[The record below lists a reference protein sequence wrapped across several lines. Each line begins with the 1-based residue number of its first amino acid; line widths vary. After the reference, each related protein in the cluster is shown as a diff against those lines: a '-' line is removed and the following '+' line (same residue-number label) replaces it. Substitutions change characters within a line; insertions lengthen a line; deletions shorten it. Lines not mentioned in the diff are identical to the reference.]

1 MAEGNEDAM
10 EQFLNTSFEPVTDAI
25 IIPPIQA
32 NNFEVH
38 PTFLQ
43 LFQSNQF
50 SGEDDHDPNLHVSG
64 FLELCRLHKH
74 NGVSTDAI
82 RLILFPFTLKGKAK
96 EWLRNEPE
104 RSITSWDDLREIDHF
119 SQNDGESFGAAWKRF
134 KGLLT
139 ACPQY
144 ALQAGDKVRLFYHG
158 ICPADR
164 KFLNAA
170 VNGSFVNKDPA
181 ASLQLIEELAAEEN
195 EDVPSSK
202 RGILQVDRL
211 DILLTGQQSL

>member
-1 MAEGNEDAM
+1 MAEGNEDTM
-10 EQFLNTSFEPVTDAI
+10 EQFLNPSFALVTDAI

-38 PTFLQ
+38 PAFLQ

-50 SGEDDHDPNLHVSG
+50 SREDDYDPNLHVSG

-74 NGVSTDAI
+74 NGVSTDVI

-104 RSITSWDDLREIDHF
+104 GSITSWDDLVIKFRNKFFTLSKFMQKKREIDHF
-119 SQNDGESFGAAWKRF
+119 SQNDGESFGAAWRRF

-144 ALQAGDKVRLFYHG
+144 ALQEGDNMVYAL
-158 ICPADR
+158 
-164 KFLNAA
+164 
-170 VNGSFVNKDPA
+170 
-181 ASLQLIEELAAEEN
+181 LIEN
-195 EDVPSSK
+195 F
-202 RGILQVDRL
+202 
-211 DILLTGQQSL
+211 